1 MQVYKDLIL
10 LKDIAA
16 IVKDSKDK
24 GVTSAAGTATI
35 PEHIMF
41 VPDF

>member
-1 MQVYKDLIL
+1 MLVYKDLIS

-24 GVTSAAGTATI
+24 GVTSAAGTAYHSGTHQVR
-35 PEHIMF
+35 P
-41 VPDF
+41 